1 MLTLQNPL
9 AVLPCAKVSTWYGSV
24 GVWEGFFL
32 PYSHTPILSH
42 NLTMT
47 HRRVILLC
55 CLLGLGAAEAAG
67 QFTTFGYFQ
76 TSFQH
81 RTTFDNDPKQNSFS
95 LQQLNLFFQ
104 TDVSRRWRAF
114 VNFEVLNN
122 FSSSRRW
129 GAFNV
134 EEAWLRYS
142 ASPKF
147 SLKIGLQIPI
157 FNSLNEIKNRTPLLP
172 YIIRPLVYETS
183 FNEFIAT
190 EDFVPAR
197 AFVQAD
203 GFVPLG
209 RAKLDYAAYLGNS
222 PNIRSQ
228 FDNPREGDQE
238 QTGIDTTITLLV
250 GGRLG
255 LRLGEVKVGVSATHD
270 VTNEF
275 KGIERHF
282 GGPESRFTGIS
293 RVRLGADF
301 SVHLGRLSFEG
312 EWIQVSYDDDEP
324 DLNVD
329 KTFFYGTLGVQLTEQ
344 LFVYAT
350 YWHTLRRQI
359 EYNIN
364 GPDGLIPVF
373 PTDLE
378 IEVVQAGLAYTPNDR
393 ITLKAQAGPA
403 DIVQTV
409 TAVPFGNI
417 DRITSDFEI
426 FSLAASVLF

>member
-1 MLTLQNPL
+1 M
-9 AVLPCAKVSTWYGSV
+9 K
-24 GVWEGFFL
+24 
-32 PYSHTPILSH
+32 
-42 NLTMT
+42 

-81 RTTFDNDPKQNSFS
+81 WTSFPGEPAKNAVS

-104 TDVSRRWRAF
+104 TDVSQRWRAF

-129 GAFNV
+129 GGFNI
-134 EEAWLRYS
+134 EEAWLRYRVK
-142 ASPKF
+142 ASF
-147 SLKIGLQIPI
+147 NLKIGLQIPT
-157 FNSLNEIKNRTPLLP
+157 FNNLNEIKNRTPLLP

-183 FNEFIAT
+183 FSEIIPI

-197 AFVQAD
+197 AFVQAY
-203 GFVPLG
+203 GFVPVG
-209 RAKLDYAAYLGNS
+209 RAKIEYAAYRGTS

-228 FDNPREGDQE
+228 FDNVREGDE
-238 QTGIDTTITLLV
+238 GQTGIDTTITLLA

-255 LRLGEVKVGVSATHD
+255 RRLGEVKAGVSATHD

-275 KGIERHF
+275 QGVEALF
-282 GGPESRFTGIS
+282 GGPASRFTGLS

-301 SVHLGRLSFEG
+301 SVHLGRLSLEG
-312 EWIQVSYDDDEP
+312 EWIQVSYDEDEP

-329 KTFFYGTLGVQLTEQ
+329 KTFFYGTPGLQLTEQ
-344 LFVYAT
+344 VFVYAT
-350 YWHTLRRQI
+350 YWDTLQRQVAF
-359 EYNIN
+359 NVD

-373 PTDLE
+373 PLE
-378 IEVVQAGLAYTPNDR
+378 IDIEVIQAGVAYTPNDR
-393 ITLKAQAGPA
+393 ITLKAQVGPV
-403 DIVQTV
+403 DVVQSVTV
-409 TAVPFGNI
+409 VPFGDI
-417 DRITSDFEI
+417 DRITSEFNI
-426 FSLAASVLF
+426 YSIAASVLF

>member
-1 MLTLQNPL
+1 MR
-9 AVLPCAKVSTWYGSV
+9 
-24 GVWEGFFL
+24 
-32 PYSHTPILSH
+32 
-42 NLTMT
+42 

-81 RTTFDNDPKQNSFS
+81 WTSFSDESAKNTFS

-129 GAFNV
+129 GGFNI
-134 EEAWLRYS
+134 EEAWLRYRVK
-142 ASPKF
+142 ASF
-147 SLKIGLQIPI
+147 NLKIGLQIPI
-157 FNSLNEIKNRTPLLP
+157 FNNLNEIKNRTPLLP

-183 FNEFIAT
+183 FSEIIPT

-197 AFVQAD
+197 AFVQAY
-203 GFVPLG
+203 GFVPVG
-209 RAKLDYAAYLGNS
+209 RAKIDYAAYLGNS

-228 FDNPREGDQE
+228 FDNVREGEDG
-238 QTGIDTTITLLV
+238 QTGIDTTITLLA

-255 LRLGEVKVGVSATHD
+255 LRLGEVRAGVSATHD
-270 VTNEF
+270 VTNELQGVEAF
-275 KGIERHF
+275 F
-282 GGPESRFTGIS
+282 GGSASRFTGIS

-301 SVHLGRLSFEG
+301 SYHLGRLLFEG
-312 EWIQVSYDDDEP
+312 EWIRVSYDDDEP

-329 KTFFYGTLGVQLTEQ
+329 KAFFYGTLGFQLTEQ
-344 LFVYAT
+344 VFVYAT
-350 YWHTLRRQI
+350 YWDTLRRQV
-359 EYNIN
+359 EFNIH

-373 PTDLE
+373 PSEFD
-378 IEVVQAGLAYTPNDR
+378 IEVIQAGVAYTPNDR
-393 ITLKAQAGPA
+393 ITFKAQAGPV
-403 DIVQTV
+403 DLVQTV
-409 TAVPFGNI
+409 TVVPFGDI
-417 DRITSDFEI
+417 DRITAEFNL
-426 FSLAASVLF
+426 FSIAASVLFN

>member
-1 MLTLQNPL
+1 M
-9 AVLPCAKVSTWYGSV
+9 K
-24 GVWEGFFL
+24 
-32 PYSHTPILSH
+32 
-42 NLTMT
+42 

-81 RTTFDNDPKQNSFS
+81 WTSFSDESAKNTFS

-104 TDVSRRWRAF
+104 TDVSQRWRAF

-129 GAFNV
+129 GGFNI
-134 EEAWLRYS
+134 EEAWLRYRVK
-142 ASPKF
+142 ASF

-157 FNSLNEIKNRTPLLP
+157 FNNLNVIKNKTPLLP

-183 FNEFIAT
+183 FSEIIPI

-197 AFVQAD
+197 AFVQAY
-203 GFVPLG
+203 GFVPVG

-228 FDNPREGDQE
+228 FDNVREGEDG
-238 QTGIDTTITLLV
+238 QTGIDTTITLLA

-255 LRLGEVKVGVSATHD
+255 LRLGEVRAGVSATHD

-275 KGIERHF
+275 QGVEAFF
-282 GGPESRFTGIS
+282 GGSASRFTGIS

-301 SVHLGRLSFEG
+301 SYHLGRLSFEG
-312 EWIQVSYDDDEP
+312 EWIRISYDDDEP

-329 KTFFYGTLGVQLTEQ
+329 KAFFYGTLGFQLTEQ
-344 LFVYAT
+344 VFVYAT
-350 YWHTLRRQI
+350 YWDTLRRQV
-359 EYNIN
+359 EFNIH

-373 PTDLE
+373 PSEFE
-378 IEVVQAGLAYTPNDR
+378 IEVIQAGVAYTPNDR
-393 ITLKAQAGPA
+393 ITFKAQAGPV
-403 DIVQTV
+403 DLTQSVTV
-409 TAVPFGNI
+409 VPFGDI
-417 DRITSDFEI
+417 DRITEEFNL
-426 FSLAASVLF
+426 FSIAASVFFN